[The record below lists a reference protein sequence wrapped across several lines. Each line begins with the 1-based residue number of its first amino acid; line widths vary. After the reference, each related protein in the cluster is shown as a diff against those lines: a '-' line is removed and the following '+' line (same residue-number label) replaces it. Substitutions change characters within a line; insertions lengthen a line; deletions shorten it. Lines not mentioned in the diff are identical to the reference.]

1 MRRAFALFLVFML
14 LAASASATVLP
25 PEGISAGYL
34 SFTGIEAYRAVVLCE
49 NLSVCDERDGSVI
62 DKLYFGDTFM
72 TGESWDGWAKCS
84 YADGSKTGWVRSDY
98 IVIDPAYYLT
108 DAQTAVYSYGYTMAP
123 RVALLDGGTKLPI
136 IAEMEDWYVVSLR
149 GASGWIGKTPA
160 DTVNETWFRP
170 EMLSS
175 IVQADLVAG
184 EKRYALHDV
193 EKLEQLSA
201 LLCSTDDLGG
211 PVAGCPF
218 GAQLILRLDENAQ
231 KQFQISQVTLE
242 LATDSCCVYRVD
254 GRDYQYARSMKTE
267 DSSPSNELIFN
278 LFDGTLTFDFSK

>member
-49 NLSVCDERDGSVI
+49 SMSVCDERDGSVI

-72 TGESWDGWAKCS
+72 TSESWDGWTNCT
-84 YADGSKTGWVRSDY
+84 YADGSKSGWVRSDY

-108 DAQTAVYSYGYTMAP
+108 DAQTAVYAYEDTMAP

-149 GASGWIGKTPA
+149 GASGWIRKTPA
-160 DTVNETWFRP
+160 DTVNETWFRS

-175 IVQADLVAG
+175 IVQADLLVG
-184 EKRYALHDV
+184 KKRYALHDE

-201 LLCSTDDLGG
+201 LLCSTNDLGG
-211 PVAGCPF
+211 PMAGCPF
-218 GAQLILRLDENAQ
+218 GAQLTLRLDEKVQ

-254 GRDYQYARSMKTE
+254 GRDYQYARSMKIE
-267 DSSPSNELIFN
+267 DSSPNNELVFN
-278 LFDGTLTFDFSK
+278 LFDGALTFDFSK